1 MFKPLKKFDYNF
13 SWPAFQVRAA
23 VPHDV
28 QRRAVHGDDVQFG
41 VQREAARGHGLPG
54 LGVTRSRSDCRETE
68 ESFIGHEPK
77 NESTFF
83 CTLSFLN
90 KVIHSLPSLL
100 SRLIT
105 HEARTCR

>member
-1 MFKPLKKFDYNF
+1 MFKLLMKFDYNF

-54 LGVTRSRSDCRETE
+54 LGVIRSRSDCRETK
-68 ESFIGHEPK
+68 ESFITNRK
-77 NESTFF
+77 M
-83 CTLSFLN
+83 
-90 KVIHSLPSLL
+90 KVHFS
-100 SRLIT
+100 
-105 HEARTCR
+105 ARYLFSIK